1 MMVMSS
7 AGITSLR
14 RNSRAA
20 GLSALRHV
28 RNARLCDC
36 KGKEKDEDKDKD
48 DENHYYKDKG
58 KDTERRF
65 GE

>member
-28 RNARLCDC
+28 RNARLRDY
-36 KGKEKDEDKDKD
+36 KEMDKDNENENHDGKDRGTDKEK
-48 DENHYYKDKG
+48 G
-58 KDTERRF
+58 Q
-65 GE
+65 GAP